1 MLKLNG
7 QWSIL
12 LQFAKCTTK
21 EGIVWNRQLGFVS
34 VLWIDNSDIRFLA
47 KIPGVK
53 VFSSEVPDSNIVKR
67 DQNCRPCSRIN
78 LDRLGDSDY
87 NPVAHKKD
95 DNYMESLHY

>member
-1 MLKLNG
+1 MLEVKG

-21 EGIVWNRQLGFVS
+21 EGVVWNGQLGFVS
-34 VLWIDNSDIRFLA
+34 LFWIDNSDICFLA

-67 DQNCRPCSRIN
+67 YQNCCPCSRIN

-87 NPVAHKKD
+87 NRVANKKD